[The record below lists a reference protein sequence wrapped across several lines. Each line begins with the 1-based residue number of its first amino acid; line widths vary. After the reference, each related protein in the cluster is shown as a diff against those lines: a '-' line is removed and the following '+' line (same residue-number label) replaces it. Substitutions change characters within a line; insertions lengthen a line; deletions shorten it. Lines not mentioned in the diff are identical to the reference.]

1 MMHFIYKWLKKWC
14 GACMQTQMAGYVTTY
29 NKPVGT
35 PGSFLFTTVRGAGHM
50 VPRYRPAV
58 TSQFHSAIPDDF
70 LEMVDLARQAWDG
83 EGRACSPG
91 ALLRV
96 CV

>member
-1 MMHFIYKWLKKWC
+1 
-14 GACMQTQMAGYVTTY
+14 MQTQMAGYVTTY

-58 TSQFHSAIPDDF
+58 TSQFHSAIPDGF
-70 LEMVDLARQAWDG
+70 LEMVDLARQARDG
-83 EGRACSPG
+83 EGRG
-91 ALLRV
+91 LLIGCIVARV
-96 CV
+96 CMTGDLPCD